1 MGLVLGLPRG
11 FVPFAVTAGFGAVT
25 LSAGALPLLPRGFL
39 GLADFFLPLS
49 SSFFFFVNLEGLLSG
64 TSSSSDNEDSEDDD
78 DDDVDGDD
86 NAGLDLREV
95 EVVVEVA
102 AARRAP
108 GLVRYSFGYALTEDV
123 TPWEGL

>member
-1 MGLVLGLPRG
+1 M
-11 FVPFAVTAGFGAVT
+11 
-25 LSAGALPLLPRGFL
+25 
-39 GLADFFLPLS
+39 
-49 SSFFFFVNLEGLLSG
+49 SG

-123 TPWEGL
+123 TPWEGLLVNFIHSACVVSTEQSFTKRHARFLSLAA

>member
-1 MGLVLGLPRG
+1 M
-11 FVPFAVTAGFGAVT
+11 
-25 LSAGALPLLPRGFL
+25 

-49 SSFFFFVNLEGLLSG
+49 SSFFFFFVDLEGLLSG

>member
-1 MGLVLGLPRG
+1 M
-11 FVPFAVTAGFGAVT
+11 
-25 LSAGALPLLPRGFL
+25 

-49 SSFFFFVNLEGLLSG
+49 SSFFFFFVDLEGLLSG

-108 GLVRYSFGYALTEDV
+108 GLVRYSIG
-123 TPWEGL
+123 

>member
-1 MGLVLGLPRG
+1 M
-11 FVPFAVTAGFGAVT
+11 
-25 LSAGALPLLPRGFL
+25 

-49 SSFFFFVNLEGLLSG
+49 SSFFFFFVDLEGLLSG
-64 TSSSSDNEDSEDDD
+64 TSSSSDNEDSEDDDDDD